1 MAQIVMSQR
10 PRDHLPR
17 SMMQGDAKLI
27 CELEVDTTNVEKKI
41 KNHHWYNRSPV
52 YFLVNVIVKLLIEP
66 AGLQFELW
74 NANGDRIPARSR
86 IARTE
91 GDGPF
96 AGAGVGTRGANSPIT
111 IWWESI
117 PEKMHDGNEEEAMS
131 TGLRLQRASNVPS
144 EVGGDHAFEVMG
156 DIGPPQQSAR
166 EGKLRPPS
174 YR

>member
-1 MAQIVMSQR
+1 MSQQ

-17 SMMQGDAKLI
+17 SMTQGDAKLI

-74 NANGDRIPARSR
+74 SANGDQIPARSR
-86 IARTE
+86 IART
-91 GDGPF
+91 DGNGAPL
-96 AGAGVGTRGANSPIT
+96 AGVGAGVGGADSPIT

-117 PEKMHDGNEEEAMS
+117 AEKMQDGSGEERMS
-131 TGLRLQRASNVPS
+131 PGLRLQRGSNVPS
-144 EVGGDHAFEVMG
+144 EVGGDHAFEMMG
-156 DIGPPQQSAR
+156 DIGPPQQPAR
-166 EGKLRPPS
+166 DAKLRPPS